1 MREVRTARPTACT
14 ALGLLVACAAWLCG
28 AGAAHAQTPAPKPS
42 EADAAARRA
51 KSAATTPAPA
61 AEDDDD
67 DADVDEGESESA
79 SSSASASKT
88 RPRATDPATVM
99 RTARLVYVNSDSVFV
114 DAHEVEAPL
123 LKRKEFRAWGMA
135 VTRNPAEADLVIEI
149 TRKALR
155 RRFTFTVVDP
165 RTMTVVT
172 SGQTRSVIFG
182 KKIPTKIAEKF
193 TNRLRAVR
201 PYPPA
206 SPAP

>member
-1 MREVRTARPTACT
+1 MREVRTARPSACG
-14 ALGLLVACAAWLCG
+14 ALGVIVACAAWLFG
-28 AGAAHAQTPAPKPS
+28 ASAAHAQTPAPKPA
-42 EADAAARRA
+42 EADAATRRA
-51 KSAATTPAPA
+51 KSATKTPAPA
-61 AEDDDD
+61 AEVEDDE
-67 DADVDEGESESA
+67 DADEGESESA
-79 SSSASASKT
+79 PASSASSSKA
-88 RPRATDPATVM
+88 RPRAADPATVM

-114 DAHEVEAPL
+114 DAHEVEASL

-172 SGQTRSVIFG
+172 SGQTRSVLFG

-206 SPAP
+206 TPAP